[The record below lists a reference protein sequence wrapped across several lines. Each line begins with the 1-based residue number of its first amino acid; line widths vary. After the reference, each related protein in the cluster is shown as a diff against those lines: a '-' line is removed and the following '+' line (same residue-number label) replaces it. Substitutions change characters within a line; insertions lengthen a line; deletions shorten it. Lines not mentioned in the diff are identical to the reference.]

1 MKTFDQLGL
10 ASEITKAI
18 QEMGF
23 DQPMPVQEEVIP
35 LLLGQTRDIIALA
48 QTGTGKTAAFGLPII
63 HKIDVKQN
71 APQTLIL
78 CPTRELCHQISGD
91 LKDYSKYI
99 DGIKILPV
107 YGGSSIDS
115 QIRALKRGV
124 HVIVAT
130 PGRLID
136 LLNRKVMSL
145 DLVHTVVLDE
155 ADEMLN
161 MGFTESIDDILS
173 RVPEGRSM
181 LLFSATMPKEIAR
194 ITKKYMQEPIEIVI
208 GRKNEGA
215 LNVKHIYY
223 MVAARDKYLALK
235 RVADYYPN
243 IYAILFCRTRRE
255 TQEVA
260 DKLIQDGYDADSLHG
275 ELSQS
280 QRDLVM
286 GKFRNKNLQFLVATD
301 VAARGLDID
310 DITHVI
316 NYGLPDDVES
326 YTHRSGRTGRV
337 GKNGTSISIIHLK
350 EQGKINQF
358 ERAINKKFEKRTL
371 PTGDV
376 ICEKQLINLVD
387 KIEKVKVNDEQINH
401 LLPSIFRKLDWLEK
415 EDIIKRIVSLEF
427 NNLLEYYN
435 AAEEII
441 EPTERSSNRG
451 REDRKSLDRGERGGS
466 RKAEKGYTRIFI
478 NIGKMDGANP
488 ANLMGFIN
496 DHVTEKVRIGKIDL
510 LKNFSFFEVPEGVA
524 PKVVQTFK
532 GLFIEDRKLVVEVAQ
547 DSDNKSSSGGG
558 RKNFDKKGRRPKGR
572 RY

>member
-173 RVPEGRSM
+173 RVPDGR
-181 LLFSATMPKEIAR
+181 R
-194 ITKKYMQEPIEIVI
+194 
-208 GRKNEGA
+208 
-215 LNVKHIYY
+215 
-223 MVAARDKYLALK
+223 
-235 RVADYYPN
+235 
-243 IYAILFCRTRRE
+243 
-255 TQEVA
+255 
-260 DKLIQDGYDADSLHG
+260 
-275 ELSQS
+275 
-280 QRDLVM
+280 
-286 GKFRNKNLQFLVATD
+286 
-301 VAARGLDID
+301 
-310 DITHVI
+310 
-316 NYGLPDDVES
+316 
-326 YTHRSGRTGRV
+326 
-337 GKNGTSISIIHLK
+337 
-350 EQGKINQF
+350 
-358 ERAINKKFEKRTL
+358 
-371 PTGDV
+371 
-376 ICEKQLINLVD
+376 
-387 KIEKVKVNDEQINH
+387 
-401 LLPSIFRKLDWLEK
+401 
-415 EDIIKRIVSLEF
+415 
-427 NNLLEYYN
+427 
-435 AAEEII
+435 
-441 EPTERSSNRG
+441 
-451 REDRKSLDRGERGGS
+451 DRKS
-466 RKAEKGYTRIFI
+466 
-478 NIGKMDGANP
+478 
-488 ANLMGFIN
+488 
-496 DHVTEKVRIGKIDL
+496 
-510 LKNFSFFEVPEGVA
+510 
-524 PKVVQTFK
+524 VV
-532 GLFIEDRKLVVEVAQ
+532 
-547 DSDNKSSSGGG
+547 
-558 RKNFDKKGRRPKGR
+558 
-572 RY
+572 